1 MQKRFSLSVV
11 TFLVG
16 MFLTSLYAQA
26 QIVQGTVTDKEMNEP
41 LIGVNVLIKGTTT
54 GTVTDFSGNY
64 SIEASPDDILVFSYV
79 SMKSVEETVGNRK
92 IINVVMESDAQS
104 LGEVVVTAMGIQ
116 RQSETLT
123 YSAQTVGGKDV
134 NDVKSVNM
142 INALQGKS
150 AGLQITP
157 NSTGAG
163 GSSKIQ
169 FRGSKSISG
178 SNQPLIVVDGV
189 PVMTTVSS
197 DQVDN
202 NWGGQRDGGDVMSTI
217 NPDDIASITLLKGA
231 SAAALYGAVAANGAI
246 MITTKSAQSGKVSVN
261 VSSNTTMETPMLLPE
276 FQNNYGMSDS
286 GTYSWGNKLDSPA
299 PNYLKKFYRTGF
311 TTNNSISLAGGN
323 ENIQSYFSYGNVYS
337 QGITPTNDYRSHNL
351 SSKVGFNV
359 LKNIHVDFNAKFVN
373 QYIKNQAAAGYL
385 FNPLTGAYLFPR
397 GEDWDGYKENFEVF
411 DPARGINVQNWT
423 NVKQEQF
430 SNPYWVLNRQASIVD
445 RNRYEF
451 GGSVK
456 WDITPD
462 FNIQGRMRYERGEE
476 HWTNNLYASSS
487 GDKYTMGRFKD
498 NRYFS
503 DQLYGDVLL
512 NYNHTFNDFMLSVT
526 AGSSF
531 TKSKTSHVDMLAE
544 GEKFVSPGTG
554 NVYYPKKLF

>member
-104 LGEVVVTAMGIQ
+104 LGEVVVTAMGIK

-163 GSSKIQ
+163 GSSKIL
-169 FRGSKSISG
+169 FRGNKSISG
-178 SNQPLIVVDGV
+178 SNQPLVVVDGV
-189 PVMTTVSS
+189 PLMMNISSSQVSS
-197 DQVDN
+197 N
-202 NWGGQRDGGDVMSTI
+202 YGGERDGGDAMSTI

-276 FQNNYGMSDS
+276 FQNRYGMSDN
-286 GTYSWGNKLDSPA
+286 GTYSWGDKLATEA
-299 PNYLKKFYRTGF
+299 PNYAKEFYRVGF
-311 TTNNSISLAGGN
+311 TTNNSIALSGGN
-323 ENIQSYFSYGNVYS
+323 DKMQAYFSYANVYS
-337 QGITPTNDYRSHNL
+337 EGITPSNNYRSHNL
-351 SSKVGFNV
+351 NSKVGFDPFKGV
-359 LKNIHVDFNAKFVN
+359 HVDFTAKFTN
-373 QYIKNQAAAGYL
+373 QYIKNQAAAGFL
-385 FNPLTGAYLFPR
+385 LNPLTGVYLFPR
-397 GEDWDGYKENFEVF
+397 GEDWNYYKENYEVY
-411 DPARGINVQNWT
+411 DPSRGCNVQNWT
-423 NVKQEQF
+423 NTGLQQY
-430 SNPYWVLNRQASIVD
+430 SNPYWALNRQTPITD

-456 WDITPD
+456 WDITD
-462 FNIQGRMRYERGEE
+462 DLNIQGRMRYERGEE
-476 HWTNNLYASSS
+476 HFVHNLYASSIANL
-487 GDKYTMGRFKD
+487 YPMGRMRD

-503 DQLYGDVLL
+503 DQLYGDVLVS
-512 NYNHTFNDFMLSVT
+512 YMSFPDF
-526 AGSSF
+526 G
-531 TKSKTSHVDMLAE
+531 
-544 GEKFVSPGTG
+544 
-554 NVYYPKKLF
+554 